1 MQAEA
6 IKLAIEAAGSVDI
19 TVAGSVENKV
29 KLEETSLN
37 DQFRRAMR
45 AYANARFDFET
56 GGFFRLASWFSMIG
70 PARGA
75 VAEANCR
82 SFLPTGVDA
91 KSTDR
96 VKVMEFDFKLA
107 VRHVHVGS
115 FDQLENVYDMIAR
128 GLEEKGQK
136 AGFPVVLKILDDP
149 TQTPPEKV
157 RTVINVPVS

>member
-1 MQAEA
+1 MAEA
-6 IKLAIEAAGSVDI
+6 
-19 TVAGSVENKV
+19 TVGLS
-29 KLEETSLN
+29 
-37 DQFRRAMR
+37 
-45 AYANARFDFET
+45 
-56 GGFFRLASWFSMIG
+56 
-70 PARGA
+70 
-75 VAEANCR
+75 
-82 SFLPTGVDA
+82 LPTGVDA

-128 GLEEKGQK
+128 GLEVKGQK

-157 RTVINVPVS
+157 RTVINVPVSCGVARFGFGKGRLSYRRDCDEGIRTDRTIDHRLRR